1 MLYPTRVN
9 KDGRI
14 NACISMKRPHEQKP
28 ADFNQPHVIYPLTRL
43 QFSGN
48 EDIWNRAFMTLNN
61 FLSEPAVGLDNLNS
75 NVFSTYKRLLVLRTD
90 LIESLNEV
98 AAGTDNFVYEDEA
111 LVPDEF
117 VITKFDSQLN
127 ILNKQCWEAGPNEHK
142 QMLIGVDGNICSLGS
157 RPSQETKRAIHIK
170 HALEHHWSYYLNEVA
185 EVISSCIIE
194 TDMIGRLYTFVIT
207 NNLTKDP
214 LFGSEELTRLVT
226 KQTTNQYGYI
236 DVDEFDQDDKYI
248 MCTWS
253 LLIKMWFPVIDTIID
268 NGGLS
273 RLYQFFRLLVIHLFE
288 KSTDHNEY
296 FITRFERNVAKLS
309 MIIDQNHYQISIL
322 NQPSSLD
329 IKNDQI
335 IIVMYLMIQLL
346 YFNPTADN
354 QVFECF
360 NLGWLSLQANQ
371 FYYQSMML

>member
-1 MLYPTRVN
+1 MLYPTRVTKN
-9 KDGRI
+9 GRI

-28 ADFNQPHVIYPLTRL
+28 VDFDKPHVIYPLERL

-48 EDIWNRAFMTLNN
+48 EDIWNRALMTLNK
-61 FLSEPAVGLDNLNS
+61 FLSEPVGGLDNLNS
-75 NVFSTYKRLLVLRTD
+75 NVFNTYKRLLELHTD
-90 LIESLNEV
+90 LIESLNEI
-98 AAGTDNFVYEDEA
+98 ATGTDNFIYEDEA
-111 LVPDEF
+111 LASDEF
-117 VITKFDSQLN
+117 VITKFDSQFN
-127 ILNKQCWEAGPNEHK
+127 TLNKQCWEAGSNEHR
-142 QMLIGVDGNICSLGS
+142 QMLIDVDGNICSLGS
-157 RPSQETKRAIHIK
+157 RPSKETKRAIHIK
-170 HALEHHWSYYLNEVA
+170 HALEHHWSYYLNEAA

-194 TDMIGRLYTFVIT
+194 TEMIGRLHTFVIT
-207 NNLTKDP
+207 NNLAKDP
-214 LFGSEELTRLVT
+214 LMGSKELTRSVI
-226 KQTTNQYGYI
+226 KQTTNQYGFI
-236 DVDEFDQDDKYI
+236 DVDEFDQDDKFI

-273 RLYQFFRLLVIHLFE
+273 RLYQFFRLLVTHLFE

-296 FITRFERNVAKLS
+296 FITHFERIVAKLS
-309 MIIDQNHYQISIL
+309 MIVDRNHYQISIL
-322 NQPSSLD
+322 NHPSSLN

-335 IIVMYLMIQLL
+335 IIVLYLMIQLL

-354 QVFECF
+354 QAFECF